1 MMQPPLG
8 EGGAPVRV
16 DFSLT
21 RFEVI
26 LYAAGIAAGF
36 VYTAWQ
42 FGG

>member
-1 MMQPPLG
+1 MPKVDPPEAAQPEITL
-8 EGGAPVRV
+8 
-16 DFSLT
+16 L
-21 RFEVI
+21 EVI